1 MHFECCIRCTMED
14 AENWEIIS
22 TETLLKEVSNEL
34 IDMMIWYKATIR
46 IGNKKYRRHIP
57 KVVIDWAKKENS
69 NTLS

>member
-1 MHFECCIRCTMED
+1 MED

-46 IGNKKYRRHIP
+46 IGNKNIVATFQKLLSIGL
-57 KVVIDWAKKENS
+57 KKKF
-69 NTLS
+69 